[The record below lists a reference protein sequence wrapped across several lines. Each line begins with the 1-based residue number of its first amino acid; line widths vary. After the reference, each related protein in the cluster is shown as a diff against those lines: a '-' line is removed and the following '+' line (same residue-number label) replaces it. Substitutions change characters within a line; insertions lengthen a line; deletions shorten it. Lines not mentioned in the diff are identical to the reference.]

1 MLPNKSRE
9 EEEEGLR
16 MTSLDWRQDL
26 TIQKVGK
33 KKKQEEEDEKDEEEK
48 KGWR

>member
-1 MLPNKSRE
+1 
-9 EEEEGLR
+9 

-33 KKKQEEEDEKDEEEK
+33 KKKQEEEDEERRRRGGEEGLEVK
-48 KGWR
+48 EEVII